1 MLQLLW
7 CSSGAQFTC
16 LREVLRHRIALQFM
30 MPLLLSASRQAV
42 LQVLQVAEDKTFG
55 LKNKK
60 SSAKVQK

>member
-1 MLQLLW
+1 MVDNIHACKIVLW
-7 CSSGAQFTC
+7 HC
-16 LREVLRHRIALQFM
+16 IALQFL

-42 LQVLQVAEDKTFG
+42 LKAMQVAEDKTFG